1 MKIFVVKTFI
11 VAVAFYIVFELT
23 ISSKIKVAQDSILR
37 FHEKSERVKVKEK
50 IFSEISKAND
60 KDKILSEKDRKILSE
75 FIKKLQI
82 ELSQQN

>member
-1 MKIFVVKTFI
+1 M
-11 VAVAFYIVFELT
+11 T

-37 FHEKSERVKVKEK
+37 FQEKSERIKVKEK

>member
-1 MKIFVVKTFI
+1 M
-11 VAVAFYIVFELT
+11 T

-37 FHEKSERVKVKEK
+37 FQEKSERVKVKEK